1 MPREI
6 QMVEAQR
13 VKFLSRGGIGLLREL
28 GWGHLC
34 DILAKTLAAL
44 CSSSENPSEAEFK
57 SNRLISLL
65 GEA

>member
-1 MPREI
+1 ML
-6 QMVEAQR
+6 EAQL
-13 VKFLSRGGIGLLREL
+13 VGFKSFFRGGVRLLWEL

-34 DILAKTLAAL
+34 DILAKTQAAL
-44 CSSSENPSEAEFK
+44 CLCPENPSEAEFK